1 MSKRIHLVA
10 TARPNFM
17 KIAPLY
23 PALVKEGWAEPKIIH
38 TGQHYDT
45 NMSDAFF
52 RDLELPERSTAAPW
66 LLPPAQLIC
75 NAYRDQNWSWA
86 ILNLNHLNKRYPE
99 GRY

>member
-1 MSKRIHLVA
+1 
-10 TARPNFM
+10 M

-52 RDLELPERSTAAPW
+52 RDLELPEPHIHLDVASGTHAEQTERVMMAHEKIARPEKPDLSETA
-66 LLPPAQLIC
+66 
-75 NAYRDQNWSWA
+75 S
-86 ILNLNHLNKRYPE
+86 E
-99 GRY
+99 